1 MFMFWV
7 FNPKSPHVLHKNQV
21 LWTCS
26 IEQIINT
33 YTSFYLRYFD
43 PRYSLFSTLI
53 PSINSCHMA
62 QWFVDS
68 NFISISAFLESLMKP
83 VDSSKWVFNNLRP
96 QKTPVFNNVYLA
108 ADKIF
113 NPSLLKYYIFKNFH
127 HKILNIVS
135 DIVHYM

>member
-7 FNPKSPHVLHKNQV
+7 FNPKIPPHVLHKNQV
-21 LWTCS
+21 QWTCS

-33 YTSFYLRYFD
+33 YTRFICVILIPGIRC
-43 PRYSLFSTLI
+43 FSTLI

-83 VDSSKWVFNNLRP
+83 VDSSKWVSNNLWP
-96 QKTPVFNNVYLA
+96 QQTPPVFHNNVYLA
-108 ADKIF
+108 ADKVKE
-113 NPSLLKYYIFKNFH
+113 KYLIPVY
-127 HKILNIVS
+127 
-135 DIVHYM
+135 